1 MSGFVIAEIL
11 EVSDPA
17 GMKQYAERAHATV
30 EQYGGKYRALRGN
43 VEVLEGEWNVGPL
56 AILEFPTPQRARD
69 WYHSPEYRPLIEMRK
84 AVSRTNF
91 ILLDGLDSK

>member
-17 GMKQYAERAHATV
+17 GMKQYAEAAQATV
-30 EQYGGKYRALRGN
+30 EQYDGKYRALRGKM
-43 VEVLEGEWNVGPL
+43 EVLEGEWTGGPL
-56 AILEFPTPQRARD
+56 VILEFPSLKRAQE
-69 WYHSPEYRPLIEMRK
+69 WYDSPEYRPLIEMRK

-91 ILLDGLDSK
+91 ILLEGLE

>member
-17 GMKQYAERAHATV
+17 GMKRYAEAAHATV
-30 EQYGGKYRALRGN
+30 EQYDGKYLVLRGKT
-43 VEVLEGEWNVGPL
+43 EVLEGEWNSGPL
-56 AILEFPTPQRARD
+56 VILEFPSPQRARD
-69 WYHSPEYRPLIEMRK
+69 WYDSPEYRPLIEMRK

-91 ILLDGLDSK
+91 ILLEGLE

>member
-17 GMKQYAERAHATV
+17 GMKQYAELAHATV
-30 EQYGGKYRALRGN
+30 EQYDGKYRALRGKM
-43 VEVLEGEWNVGPL
+43 EVLEGEWNVGPL
-56 AILEFPTPQRARD
+56 VILEFPSAQRARD
-69 WYHSPEYRPLIEMRK
+69 WYDSLEYRPLIKMRK

-91 ILLDGLDSK
+91 MLLEGLE